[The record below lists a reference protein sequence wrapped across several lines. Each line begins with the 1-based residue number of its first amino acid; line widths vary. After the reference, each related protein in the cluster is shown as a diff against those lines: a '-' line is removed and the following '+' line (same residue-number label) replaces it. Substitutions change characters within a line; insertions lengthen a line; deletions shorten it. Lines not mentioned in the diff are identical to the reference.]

1 MAVGPVIRASRPE
14 DIPAITAI
22 YAVHVREGFGSF
34 ELTPPSE
41 AEMARRRQ
49 AVIAAG
55 LPYLVAELDGCIAG
69 YAYASSFRPRPA
81 CAATVENSVYVANWA
96 QRRGVGRALLS
107 ALIEACAAAGKRQM
121 IAVIGDSGNVAS
133 IGLHQAM
140 GFSHA
145 GTLRE
150 VGFKHGRWLD
160 VVLMPRRLQGEA
172 DALPPRP
179 PGRHASPS

>member
-1 MAVGPVIRASRPE
+1 MVAAPVIRASLPE

-22 YAVHVREGFGSF
+22 YAVHVCEGFGSF

-55 LPYLVAELDGCIAG
+55 LPYLIAELDSRIAG
-69 YAYASSFRPRPA
+69 YAYASPFRPRPA
-81 CAATVENSVYVANWA
+81 YAATVENSVYVADWA
-96 QRRGVGRALLS
+96 QRRGVGRTLLT
-107 ALIEACAAAGKRQM
+107 ALIEACAAAGKQEM

-133 IGLHQAM
+133 IRLHQAV
-140 GFSHA
+140 GFYHV
-145 GTLRE
+145 GTLQD

-160 VVLMPRRLQGEA
+160 VVLMQRRLSFGA
-172 DALPPRP
+172 HPLPTNSTDVL
-179 PGRHASPS
+179 SPQ